1 MNTIFSNLSF
11 KLQPY
16 YKNFLFVLAA
26 VVKIPLVSFRKIFFS
41 DQLAFIHKK
50 IFFLQGSKYFFL
62 KNCILIFYFFFLLIL
77 PIFVL
82 FTLIL
87 QNNWN
92 EVLRKATDPI
102 AVSAYLLTVQMAF
115 YAALANTFFGF
126 LITWILTRYS
136 FWGVKFLDAAVDLPF
151 ALPTSVAGL
160 TLATVYGDQGWI
172 GSIFNLLGFQIVFT
186 KIGVLLAMIFV
197 SFPFVIRTL
206 QPVLQEVEQS
216 LEEAAWSL
224 GASSWET
231 FRKVILPTIWPAL
244 FTGFTLS
251 FSRALGEFGSIVMI
265 SSNLPFKDL
274 VASVLQLIKSQL
286 LIYNLPIQGRYRWPQ
301 AYYYKLNQLIK
312 PFNPILNINLSEA
325 TMKITKERESFYV
338 GYRPKRK

>member
-1 MNTIFSNLSF
+1 MNNIFSNVNSNLE
-11 KLQPY
+11 
-16 YKNFLFVLAA
+16 
-26 VVKIPLVSFRKIFFS
+26 FFY
-41 DQLAFIHKK
+41 KK
-50 IFFLQGSKYFFL
+50 IITKQSFLSKIRVFNSSNFFVNFILFSYFV
-62 KNCILIFYFFFLLIL
+62 FLLIL
-77 PIFVL
+77 PLIVL
-82 FTLIL
+82 FILIA
-87 QNNWN
+87 QNSWA
-92 EVLRKATDPI
+92 EVFRKATDPI

-115 YAALANTFFGF
+115 YAALINTFFGF
-126 LITWILTRYS
+126 LITWILTRYN
-136 FWGVKFLDAAVDLPF
+136 FFGKKLLDAAVDLPF

-172 GSIFNLLGFQIVFT
+172 GSLFNLIGFQIVFT

-206 QPVLQEVEQS
+206 QPVLQEVEYS

-231 FRKVILPTIWPAL
+231 FVRIILPTLWPAL

-274 VASVLQLIKSQL
+274 VASVLIYQSLEQYDYLGASVIGAVVL
-286 LIYNLPIQGRYRWPQ
+286 LIALSTLLLINAFQSLK
-301 AYYYKLNQLIK
+301 YK
-312 PFNPILNINLSEA
+312 
-325 TMKITKERESFYV
+325 V
-338 GYRPKRK
+338 

>member
-1 MNTIFSNLSF
+1 MNNIVSTLTS
-11 KLQPY
+11 KLFEKTKNVVIQIGSQFWEVLASSKKMLPMRLLTS
-16 YKNFLFVLAA
+16 NFLLNGVL
-26 VVKIPLVSFRKIFFS
+26 V
-41 DQLAFIHKK
+41 
-50 IFFLQGSKYFFL
+50 
-62 KNCILIFYFFFLLIL
+62 FYFFFLLIL
-77 PIFVL
+77 PLTV
-82 FTLIL
+82 LIL
-87 QNNWN
+87 LVAQNSWT

-102 AVSAYLLTVQMAF
+102 AVSAYVLTVQMAF
-115 YAALANTFFGF
+115 YAAMINTVFGF
-126 LITWILTRYS
+126 VITWILTRYE
-136 FWGVKFLDAAVDLPF
+136 FWGRKVLDAAVDLPF

-172 GSIFNLLGFQIVFT
+172 GSFLNAVGLQIVFT

-224 GASSWET
+224 GASSWQT
-231 FRKVILPTIWPAL
+231 FRRVLLPTLWPAL

-274 VASVLQLIKSQL
+274 VASVLIYQSLEQYDYLGASVIGAVVLMIALSTLIFINAFQSLK
-286 LIYNLPIQGRYRWPQ
+286 YR
-301 AYYYKLNQLIK
+301 
-312 PFNPILNINLSEA
+312 
-325 TMKITKERESFYV
+325 V
-338 GYRPKRK
+338 

>member
-1 MNTIFSNLSF
+1 MVRVEVPPNFSNLVKVRFFMNNIFSKVHSKF
-11 KLQPY
+11 YTY
-16 YKNFLFVLAA
+16 YKNF
-26 VVKIPLVSFRKIFFS
+26 ILVTNLKSNFF
-41 DQLAFIHKK
+41 I
-50 IFFLQGSKYFFL
+50 
-62 KNCILIFYFFFLLIL
+62 NCLLISYFFFLLIL
-77 PIFVL
+77 PLVVL
-82 FTLIL
+82 FLLIA
-87 QNNWN
+87 QNDWN
-92 EVLRKATDPI
+92 EVFRKATDPI

-115 YAALANTFFGF
+115 YAALINSLFGF

-136 FWGVKFLDAAVDLPF
+136 FSGRKLLDAAVDLPF

-172 GSIFNLLGFQIVFT
+172 GSFFNSLGFQIVFT

-224 GASSWET
+224 GASSWQT
-231 FRKVILPTIWPAL
+231 FSRVILPTLWPAL

-274 VASVLQLIKSQL
+274 VASVLIYQSLEQYDYVGASVIGAVVL
-286 LIYNLPIQGRYRWPQ
+286 LIALST
-301 AYYYKLNQLIK
+301 LL
-312 PFNPILNINLSEA
+312 FINAFQSLKSK
-325 TMKITKERESFYV
+325 T
-338 GYRPKRK
+338 

>member
-1 MNTIFSNLSF
+1 MKSSGVFKNL
-11 KLQPY
+11 
-16 YKNFLFVLAA
+16 
-26 VVKIPLVSFRKIFFS
+26 
-41 DQLAFIHKK
+41 
-50 IFFLQGSKYFFL
+50 
-62 KNCILIFYFFFLLIL
+62 ILLFYFFFLLIL
-77 PIFVL
+77 PLIIL
-82 FTLIL
+82 FFLIY

-92 EVLRKATDPI
+92 EVFRKATDPI

-115 YAALANTFFGF
+115 YAAVVNTIFGF
-126 LITWILTRYS
+126 VITWVLTRYR
-136 FWGVKFLDAAVDLPF
+136 FRGKKLLDAAVDLPF

-172 GSIFNLLGFQIVFT
+172 GSVFNFFGFQVVFT

-206 QPVLQEVEQS
+206 QPVLQEIEQS

-231 FRKVILPTIWPAL
+231 FYKVILPTLWPAI

-265 SSNLPFKDL
+265 SANLPFKDL
-274 VASVLQLIKSQL
+274 VASVLIYQSLEQYDYLGASVIGAVVL
-286 LIYNLPIQGRYRWPQ
+286 LIALCS
-301 AYYYKLNQLIK
+301 LLLINA
-312 PFNPILNINLSEA
+312 FQS
-325 TMKITKERESFYV
+325 MKFRS
-338 GYRPKRK
+338 

>member
-1 MNTIFSNLSF
+1 MNNIVSTLTSKILEGTKFYLRSC
-11 KLQPY
+11 
-16 YKNFLFVLAA
+16 KNFLPMRLLTSNFLLNGVL
-26 VVKIPLVSFRKIFFS
+26 L
-41 DQLAFIHKK
+41 
-50 IFFLQGSKYFFL
+50 
-62 KNCILIFYFFFLLIL
+62 FYFFFLLIL
-77 PIFVL
+77 PLSVL
-82 FTLIL
+82 VLL
-87 QNNWN
+87 VAQNSWT

-102 AVSAYLLTVQMAF
+102 AVSAYVLTVQMAF
-115 YAALANTFFGF
+115 YAAIINTFFGF
-126 LITWILTRYS
+126 VITWILTRYD
-136 FWGVKFLDAAVDLPF
+136 FWGRKVLDAAVDLPF

-172 GSIFNLLGFQIVFT
+172 GNFLNAFGVQIVFT

-224 GASSWET
+224 GASSWQT
-231 FRKVILPTIWPAL
+231 FFRVLLPTLWPAL

-274 VASVLQLIKSQL
+274 VASVLIYQSLEQYDYLGASVIGAVVLMIALSTL
-286 LIYNLPIQGRYRWPQ
+286 LFINAFQSLKYR
-301 AYYYKLNQLIK
+301 
-312 PFNPILNINLSEA
+312 
-325 TMKITKERESFYV
+325 V
-338 GYRPKRK
+338 